1 MAGCIAWEEFAL
13 GNPQIGYYKGVA
25 DFIPEPGDI
34 VLYDRVFENKEHDHI
49 GIVIEKRENTI
60 LAVEGNVNN
69 SSVIIERPVDE
80 HIRAFI
86 RIPNGYKYG

>member
-1 MAGCIAWEEFAL
+1 M
-13 GNPQIGYYKGVA
+13 
-25 DFIPEPGDI
+25 
-34 VLYDRVFENKEHDHI
+34 EHDHI

-69 SSVIIERPVDE
+69 RSVIIERPVDE